1 MQLPFF
7 INISL
12 LLIATPIAFLV
23 CLYASKI
30 IVVGMLDYAFPSKSV
45 EVTVQTSQNDK
56 VSTLKIKSAKELAE
70 IINNGSLIQNGKEQR

>member
-1 MQLPFF
+1 
-7 INISL
+7 
-12 LLIATPIAFLV
+12 
-23 CLYASKI
+23 
-30 IVVGMLDYAFPSKSV
+30 MLDYAFPSKSV

>member
-23 CLYASKI
+23 CFYASKT
-30 IVVGMLDYAFPSKSV
+30 IVIGVLDYAFPSKSI
-45 EVTVQTSQNDK
+45 EITVQTKQSGKRSTYK
-56 VSTLKIKSAKELAE
+56 VDDAKELAE
-70 IINNGSLIQNGKEQR
+70 IINNGSFKGNGKE